1 MKIPQ
6 ALADLLNKTDEG
18 FICFAFMWPAKVIR
32 VIAKKDFTTFR
43 VERFTRTNT
52 DNADPKGSWH
62 TLSTHGSETPG
73 MMLDPACKAMLKA
86 QKDFIGK
93 LTKRM
98 APTPDQVKQ
107 QILRTKQ

>member
-62 TLSTHGSETPG
+62 TLATLGDPTPG
-73 MMLDPACKAMLKA
+73 MMLGRAMEAAVKEQKDLIAREQRKA
-86 QKDFIGK
+86 QKIMGVP
-93 LTKRM
+93 R
-98 APTPDQVKQ
+98 
-107 QILRTKQ
+107 